1 MATAGEIPSSN
12 IQAPEGTKRQSWRR
26 TPCPKAQIG
35 DNPMMTLIADKK
47 GRLTRP
53 GLFPPGTSFDAKRD
67 ETGRI
72 VLICLDGKK
81 IWPNLVSPFPYKG
94 AWLMPAELDLEQMVA
109 EIRQERQ
116 FGNGGLLE

>member
-1 MATAGEIPSSN
+1 
-12 IQAPEGTKRQSWRR
+12 
-26 TPCPKAQIG
+26 
-35 DNPMMTLIADKK
+35 MMTLIADKK

-81 IWPNLVSPFPYKG
+81 IWPNLVNPIPYKG
-94 AWLMPAELDLEQMVA
+94 AWLMPAELDLEQLVA